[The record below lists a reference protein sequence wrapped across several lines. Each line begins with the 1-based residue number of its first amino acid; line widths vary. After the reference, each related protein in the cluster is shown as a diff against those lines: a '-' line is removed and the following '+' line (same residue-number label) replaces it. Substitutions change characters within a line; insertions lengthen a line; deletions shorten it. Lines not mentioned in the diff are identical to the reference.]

1 MILLRVWG
9 KTLIDSVRGWIGAKC
24 IKKKTLL
31 LGTYPARKH
40 PKRQANCPSVIGNH
54 EKEWQ
59 WARVYWSEK
68 MERPVIRQEKQDE
81 EWVWH
86 ACFCENKSL
95 SII

>member
-1 MILLRVWG
+1 MGQNTDRFSERVNWC
-9 KTLIDSVRGWIGAKC
+9 KVH
-24 IKKKTLL
+24 KKENSA
-31 LGTYPARKH
+31 ARNLSCKH

-59 WARVYWSEK
+59 RARVYWSEK